1 MKKTKDP
8 NRLRFKDYFGTSA
21 MSVSQAVGN
30 VVMTNLFML
39 YLTDYAGIGKWG
51 AVLGSALLMIARI
64 FDAVNDPLEGWIIDR
79 AKVGKYGKYR
89 PFVFLSVILISAG
102 LIGLFSL
109 PGAFSNNPVMICVWV
124 IFFYLLYDVGFS
136 FYQPHLV
143 YRTMTLDQNERGKLF
158 IGPRMINML
167 VGMVGAALI
176 TIITGVNA
184 SFNNMHTSFSVT
196 ISTLVLICA
205 VVTLIGVAMVK
216 ERHHAKTE
224 EGDSVKLTDIF
235 GVLKENGALRIR
247 VLDMLFSGFIW
258 TFLFATTTYYI
269 KWGYCTDLNTGVVD
283 QGTMGTLM
291 LFASMMMFLP
301 LIIGTFIA
309 SPLMKLFGSAYKF
322 HRFLIL
328 CQCIPCALLF
338 VLQITGLLL
347 KSPVV
352 FLACLAISATA
363 IGCDYIP
370 GETLSMECM
379 DYQIYKCGKDR
390 TALCGACYNFLGKA
404 QAAVSSGL
412 IGVILVAVGYE
423 VDSAT
428 DTFLGELSAIPQML
442 TWFIVIMGL
451 IPAIL
456 GIVSWLI
463 LGKYPITDEIRKDM
477 NEKLSR

>member
-1 MKKTKDP
+1 MKKVKNPD
-8 NRLRFKDYFGTSA
+8 RLRAKDYVGGAA
-21 MSVSQAVGN
+21 MSITQAVGT

-51 AVLGSALLMIARI
+51 AILGSALLMIARV
-64 FDAVNDPLEGWIIDR
+64 FDAVNDPLEGYIIDR
-79 AKVGKYGKYR
+79 ARVTKYGKYR
-89 PFVFLSVILISAG
+89 PFVFLSMVLMSAG

-109 PGAFSNNPVMICVWV
+109 PGAFSNSPVMISVWV
-124 IFFYLLYDVGFS
+124 IFFYLLYDIGFS
-136 FYQPHLV
+136 FFQPGLV
-143 YRTMTLDQNERGKLF
+143 FRTMTLDPNERGKLF
-158 IGPRMINML
+158 IGPRMISMII
-167 VGMVGAALI
+167 GMVGASLLS
-176 TIITGVNA
+176 IITSINA
-184 SFNNMHTSFSVT
+184 GIGNMHTSFSLT
-196 ISTLVLICA
+196 ISVLVLGCA
-205 VVTLIGVAMVK
+205 VITFIGILLVK
-216 ERHHAKTE
+216 EKYHANTDE
-224 EGDSVKLTDIF
+224 SEPVKITDIF
-235 GVLKENGALRIR
+235 GVLKENDALRIR
-247 VLDMLFSGFIW
+247 LLDMLFSGFIW
-258 TFLFATTTYYI
+258 TFLFATATYYI

-283 QGTMGTLM
+283 QGTMGSLM

-301 LIIGTFIA
+301 LIIGIFIA
-309 SPLMKLFGSAYKF
+309 GLLMKKFGSAYKF

-352 FLACLAISATA
+352 FLTCLAISATA

-379 DYQIYKCGKDR
+379 DYQIYKCGRDR
-390 TALCGACYNFLGKA
+390 TALCGAFYNFLGKA
-404 QAAVSSGL
+404 QSAVSSGL

-428 DTFLGELSAIPQML
+428 DTFLGSLSAIPQML

-456 GIVSWLI
+456 GIISWLI
-463 LGKYPITDEIRKDM
+463 LGKYPVTDEIRKDM